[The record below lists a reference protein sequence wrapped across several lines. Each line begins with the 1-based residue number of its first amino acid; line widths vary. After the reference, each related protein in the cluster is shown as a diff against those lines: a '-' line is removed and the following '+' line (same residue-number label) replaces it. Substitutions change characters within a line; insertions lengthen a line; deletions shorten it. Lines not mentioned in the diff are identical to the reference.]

1 MNTSAAGPL
10 NKRVVKLNVGF
21 LLSGGPGN
29 HKTMEM
35 NITDPVK
42 IAEDLVVNSIK
53 GHLRLSRTKEGIL
66 VQTSDLVMMVDREC
80 SRCLTT
86 FEHPIQ
92 VNIEEL
98 YASPRPIDES
108 EFFIGQDAQLDLAPL
123 LRAEALIQLGQREYC
138 REDCKGL
145 CVHCGANLNEETCD
159 CAENQIDPRMA
170 KLRELLDSGK

>member
-1 MNTSAAGPL
+1 L
-10 NKRVVKLNVGF
+10 KINVGF
-21 LLSGGPGN
+21 LLSAGPGN
-29 HKTMEM
+29 HKIIDM

-42 IAEDLVVNSIK
+42 IAEDLVINSMQ

-66 VQTSDLVMMVDREC
+66 AQTSDLVMMVDREC
-80 SRCLTT
+80 SRCLDI

-98 YASPRPIDES
+98 YASPTPIDES

-123 LRAEALIQLGQREYC
+123 LRAEALIQLAHREYC

-159 CAENQIDPRMA
+159 CADNQIDPRMA
-170 KLRELLDSGK
+170 KLKELLDSGK